1 MPQKGAFKQIDY
13 EHLQTFMVLSE
24 WLTLSFGPL
33 KKKKKN
39 LALRGPEIRGV

>member
-33 KKKKKN
+33 KKKN